1 MKKRRFVVSRFE
13 DAARH
18 IGTALIIAGSL
29 GFLLEPTIGYID
41 VTPTVLLGFFLLLFG
56 TTKESE

>member
-18 IGTALIIAGSL
+18 IGTALIIAGLL
-29 GFLLEPTIGYID
+29 GFLLERSIGYID
-41 VTPTVLLGFFLLLFG
+41 ASPTVLLGFFLLLFG
-56 TTKESE
+56 TTEESE